1 MDWEAADRQKNRTVR
16 SKTAN
21 LLEALIAST
30 ARATRRIPQLYGWQG
45 ILSRAGRMHPLPGP
59 PRLTKMPAAIH
70 HLPQGLI
77 VAHVFCWTPGAHET
91 DAFSPFGAHFDA
103 SGIPRRWSPA
113 EDAGHGHPKVEMD
126 VTVAG
131 LFADAES

>member
-1 MDWEAADRQKNRTVR
+1 MDWEAAGRQKNRTVR

-45 ILSRAGRMHPLPGP
+45 ILSRAGRMHPQRGP
-59 PRLTKMPAAIH
+59 PRLTKMPAAVH

-77 VAHVFCWTPGAHET
+77 VAHVFCQTPGHVKQTLSA
-91 DAFSPFGAHFDA
+91 P
-103 SGIPRRWSPA
+103 SGLILTPA
-113 EDAGHGHPKVEMD
+113 ESRAAGLRRKMPDMVTPKVEMD

-131 LFADAES
+131 LFADG